1 MGHLPI
7 FRRVV
12 KVCAAGA
19 VALGAGTPVL
29 LATPAAADFTIC
41 NTTTSRVG
49 VSIGYRDGDMWTT
62 EGWWNITAGD
72 CSTIVSGPLSS
83 RFYYVY
89 AVDYDQPGAWTGNAF
104 MCTQDL
110 EFTIRGIEDCVA
122 RGYERTG
129 FVEVDT
135 ANQANWLVYLS
146 EENRTGIGGE

>member
-1 MGHLPI
+1 MGYSAI

-12 KVCAAGA
+12 RVCAAGVIA
-19 VALGAGTPVL
+19 FGAGSPL
-29 LATPAAADFTIC
+29 LWAAPAAADFTVC

-49 VSIGYRDGDMWTT
+49 VAIGYRDDQVWTT
-62 EGWWNITAGD
+62 EGWWNVSAGD
-72 CSTIVSGPLSS
+72 CSTIVSGPLRS

-89 AVDYDQPGAWTGNAF
+89 AVDYDREGAWTGNAF
-104 MCTQDL
+104 MCTQDR